1 MADREDDESLSGL
14 TQNTFLKAP
23 LEPCFD
29 LFSGLFEGDR
39 NLGECS
45 NNTSNNRTT
54 YSDHVLM
61 AEKELNEAL
70 KCRYSENRRKI
81 SLVTD
86 KEVELIK
93 ESRIPNN
100 TKHNTSWS
108 VGVWQVWAKGR
119 NARVID
125 LGVVDKLVMPDI
137 LKVPEEELKYWL
149 AKFVVEVRKKGEK
162 AEFYPPTTLSD
173 MLWAI
178 TIFAK

>member
-1 MADREDDESLSGL
+1 MADRKDDESLAGL
-14 TQNTFLKAP
+14 TQNTFLKAH

-29 LFSGLFEGDR
+29 LFSGLLEGDS

-45 NNTSNNRTT
+45 NNTSNNTTT
-54 YSDHVLM
+54 YSDHVLT

-70 KCRYSENRRKI
+70 KCHYSENRRKI

-108 VGVWQVWAKGR
+108 VGVWQDWAKGR

-125 LGVVDKLVMPDI
+125 LGVVEKLVMSDI
-137 LKVPEEELKYWL
+137 LKVPEEELNYWL
-149 AKFVVEVRKKGEK
+149 AKF
-162 AEFYPPTTLSD
+162 EFVLT
-173 MLWAI
+173 
-178 TIFAK
+178 